1 MSEKLQ
7 ISTILEFLVAG
18 KSSNCFREA
27 EAIIDSNRLIM
38 CGVKDRKD
46 AEIEIV
52 GSCLQTSQTKANPHI
67 ISGYLFKEKGNLKI
81 RKFSCSCK
89 AGARE
94 SCKHCIA
101 VMLFC
106 HE

>member
-1 MSEKLQ
+1 MGDKLQ
-7 ISTILEFLVAG
+7 ISTILEFLDAG

-27 EAIIDSNRLIM
+27 EAIIDSKRLIM

-46 AEIEIV
+46 EEIEIV
-52 GSCLQTSQTKANPHI
+52 GSCLQTSQAKANPHI
-67 ISGYLFKEKGNLKI
+67 ISGFLVKENGNLKI
-81 RKFSCSCK
+81 KKFSCSCI
-89 AGARE
+89 AGASE
-94 SCKHCIA
+94 SCKHCVA